1 MRMAMQR
8 NQFNS
13 PNQQQQFQLQQQQ
26 MNMANNLAAQGMNM
40 NMPNANIM
48 ASMGNQNL
56 NGNMSASMNGMPNNA
71 SSPRVNQA
79 TPNMQRQNVQG
90 QSPHVPQYLQL
101 QSTIKM
107 QHPDWT
113 NEQVQKS
120 ASEQLQR
127 YMAKQR
133 VQAMNAAA
141 GSPGMSSPS
150 PQIANNQFMQQQNG
164 GMANSPPVN
173 AVQNYQQQLVQ
184 QQRLMSQQRQTSQQ
198 ASSPGMNGRP
208 PSRSATPQNP
218 QQMQQSPG
226 LAQAQPNRT
235 S

>member
-1 MRMAMQR
+1 
-8 NQFNS
+8 
-13 PNQQQQFQLQQQQ
+13 
-26 MNMANNLAAQGMNM
+26 MNMAGNMAAQGMNM
-40 NMPNANIM
+40 NMNMPNANM
-48 ASMGNQNL
+48 MGAMGNQNL
-56 NGNMSASMNGMPNNA
+56 NGNMNVMPNNA
-71 SSPRVNQA
+71 GSPRVNQA
-79 TPNMQRQNVQG
+79 TPNVQRQNTQG

-101 QSTIKM
+101 QNTIKM

-141 GSPGMSSPS
+141 GSPGISSPS
-150 PQIANNQFMQQQNG
+150 PQMANNQFMQQQNG
-164 GMANSPPVN
+164 TMATSPPVN

-184 QQRLMSQQRQTSQQ
+184 QQRLMSQQRQTPQQ
-198 ASSPGMNGRP
+198 AGSPGMNGRP

-226 LAQAQPNRT
+226 LTQAQPNRA

>member
-1 MRMAMQR
+1 
-8 NQFNS
+8 
-13 PNQQQQFQLQQQQ
+13 
-26 MNMANNLAAQGMNM
+26 
-40 NMPNANIM
+40 
-48 ASMGNQNL
+48 
-56 NGNMSASMNGMPNNA
+56 MSNNA
-71 SSPRVNQA
+71 GSPRVNQA
-79 TPNMQRQNVQG
+79 TPNMQRQNVSSQNA
-90 QSPHVPQYLQL
+90 HVPQYLQL
-101 QSTIKM
+101 QQTIKM

-150 PQIANNQFMQQQNG
+150 PQMANNQFMQQNG
-164 GMANSPPVN
+164 GMATSPPVN

-184 QQRLMSQQRQTSQQ
+184 QQRLMSQQRASSQQ
-198 ASSPGMNGRP
+198 AGSPGMNGRP
-208 PSRSATPQNP
+208 PSRSATPQNA
-218 QQMQQSPG
+218 QQMQQSPS
-226 LAQAQPNRT
+226 LAQAQPNRA